1 MCMDFFLPLW
11 LYVFFFSI
19 FPPLFGFFLFFPHPT
34 PSLLHFSNGRSIT
47 QLCCS
52 PNFAGNVANQIEQ
65 SFYSVYSY
73 SGIESIERALSLRE
87 PQLTTHSEYK
97 KDDFSPLS
105 TFFYMNGESLTN
117 NTVSPPP
124 LRHSRV

>member
-1 MCMDFFLPLW
+1 M
-11 LYVFFFSI
+11 YFFFQFS
-19 FPPLFGFFLFFPHPT
+19 PLCLDSFCFFPT
-34 PSLLHFSNGRSIT
+34 PPPPPLLHFSNGRSLT

-52 PNFAGNVANQIEQ
+52 PNFAGTVANQIEQ

-97 KDDFSPLS
+97 KDDFSPSS
-105 TFFYMNGESLTN
+105 TFFT
-117 NTVSPPP
+117 
-124 LRHSRV
+124 